1 MKISTLIIPLE
12 LFYNENFLVFPFFSL
27 SFLQDNSNNFTSH
40 SANDRS
46 TSQQIRSAF
55 VCRPSATAKVSFRI
69 FSQKNFH
76 LLLRAKEIFPISV
89 ETFSTHRKSSF
100 SEENFV

>member
-1 MKISTLIIPLE
+1 MKLMENFNNFKQAAAEQQKKKLENFSWKFQLSLFHLNYFIMKIFW
-12 LFYNENFLVFPFFSL
+12 FYHSSL

-69 FSQKNFH
+69 FS
-76 LLLRAKEIFPISV
+76 
-89 ETFSTHRKSSF
+89 
-100 SEENFV
+100 